1 MLSLEIHTRNN
12 PPPLAFFYH
21 FPFFREMYA
30 SLEVTEFLYHKWANI
45 KAYLNFLT
53 LLSKLIVFYK
63 GHNIL
68 FFEQTEKSGKYPCP
82 QGVCSLI
89 KGLIRTDKIV
99 LRMAYGGESS
109 GNNTLRVLWN
119 IWNQS
124 EDSVSSTK
132 IKDCFH
138 YKKELPFIS
147 NSDLWTFY
155 CVKFDGRI
163 VKMPSSWECT
173 PSPPPSQIKIEG
185 KKMTYHENADC
196 PYLVRVLAGTAWPR
210 MK

>member
-1 MLSLEIHTRNN
+1 
-12 PPPLAFFYH
+12 
-21 FPFFREMYA
+21 
-30 SLEVTEFLYHKWANI
+30 
-45 KAYLNFLT
+45 
-53 LLSKLIVFYK
+53 
-63 GHNIL
+63 
-68 FFEQTEKSGKYPCP
+68 
-82 QGVCSLI
+82 
-89 KGLIRTDKIV
+89 
-99 LRMAYGGESS
+99 MAYGGESS

-163 VKMPSSWECT
+163 VKMPSS
-173 PSPPPSQIKIEG
+173 
-185 KKMTYHENADC
+185 
-196 PYLVRVLAGTAWPR
+196 
-210 MK
+210 